1 MLYTIRFF
9 SIILVIKVKKMKS
22 ALIFWLAGLLALFF
36 GIFTILEPTVVLNV
50 ACIVFSLLLAFRGL
64 KRICDAIRFKKNALK
79 VVVDGAPIDL
89 GIQKGLRMTLLWDG
103 IGSLVIAIAAF
114 VLTVVSIDKGGE
126 GTMKGIVYAVAAGFL
141 YTGCANLI
149 ESHRLKPYPLLR
161 ETFRSNSL
169 VFIVAAVL
177 LFAFPFFI
185 GQTVMNIFGII
196 LIISGVSL
204 FVWGIRIF
212 SLSRRM
218 AKTVSYKEV
227 K

>member
-1 MLYTIRFF
+1 
-9 SIILVIKVKKMKS
+9 MKS
-22 ALIFWLAGLLALFF
+22 ALIFWLSGLLALFF
-36 GIFTILEPTVVLNV
+36 GVFTILEPTVVLNV

-64 KRICDAIRFKKNALK
+64 KRIFDAVRFKKNALK

-89 GIQKGLRMTLLWDG
+89 GIQKGLRTTLLVDG
-103 IGSLVIAIAAF
+103 IGSLLIAVCAF
-114 VLTVVSIDKGGE
+114 VLTLTSIKNGGT
-126 GTMKGIVYAVAAGFL
+126 GTMKVVAYAVAAGFL
-141 YTGCANLI
+141 YTGIANLI
-149 ESHRLKPYPLLR
+149 ESHRLKPYPLLS

-169 VFIVAAVL
+169 VFIIAAVL

-196 LIISGVSL
+196 LIVAGVSL

-212 SLSRRM
+212 SLSRKI